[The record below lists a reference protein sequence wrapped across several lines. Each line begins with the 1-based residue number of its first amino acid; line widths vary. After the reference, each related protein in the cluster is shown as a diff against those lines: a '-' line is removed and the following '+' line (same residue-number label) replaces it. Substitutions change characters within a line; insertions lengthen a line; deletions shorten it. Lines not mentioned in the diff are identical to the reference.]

1 MVWETYNHVGRLH
14 SLDEIRDASKIPF
27 PTSGILQLHTNEY
40 VAAGAKFSIQSAQVW
55 SDLLV
60 CIYLPRI
67 PLAVIARVP
76 RKEHQTT
83 ELHDPLARD
92 ARYFLEDLT
101 RQSLP
106 QDASLEQKNVRMAK
120 MGVNHNVTF
129 WSGALVGSD
138 STSTLEHLADSFAK
152 PKYGFRLLPTPIG
165 EYAGKV
171 FVEQFNFDVTTGII
185 SLAYGRR
192 IPLGKDNIPTERM
205 QRLRLE
211 PDKIVPLSSVPS
223 SAIPKNLAMH

>member
-1 MVWETYNHVGRLH
+1 MVWNSYSHVAKLH
-14 SLDEIRDASKIPF
+14 SLDELRERTKAHLPQ
-27 PTSGILQLHTNEY
+27 SGLLQLNTGEY
-40 VAAGAKFSIQSAQVW
+40 VAAGSRFTIQSAHVW

-106 QDASLEQKNVRMAK
+106 SNATPEQKQARMTK

-129 WSGALVGSD
+129 WSGAIVGGD
-138 STSTLEHLADSFAK
+138 STSTLEHLAAQFTK
-152 PKYGFRLLPTPIG
+152 PKHGFHLLPTPIG
-165 EYAGKV
+165 EYAGRI
-171 FVEQFNFDVTTGII
+171 FVEQFNFDVATGII
-185 SLAYGRR
+185 SIAYGRR
-192 IPLGKDNIPTERM
+192 TPLGKDNIPTERM

-211 PDKIVPLSSVPS
+211 PDKIVSLTNVPS
-223 SAIPKNLAMH
+223 TDASAARSMT